1 MDFWTVEWLTCRW
14 SEGPPLE
21 NSFYCNASIRPDEL
35 LVSAQIEVIPCKVCG
50 DKSSGVHYG
59 VITCEGCKG
68 FFRRSQSSVVN
79 YQCPRQKNCTVDRV
93 NRNRCQFCRLKKCL
107 ELGMSRDAVKFGRMS
122 KKQREKV
129 EDEVRMHKQM
139 AEVNGI
145 AYSPYGEY
153 SPPGHTAYT
162 NGYESVYAASTYANT
177 AGYAAA
183 APVSYPSVQGQGYSI
198 AQQVSFFLDLFLE
211 LTLNLQPFFLKG
223 LNITFKAAVPA
234 PNGGYP
240 RTNLGATQPDED
252 LITSITSAFDSAH
265 NATLRA
271 RESNTARLMDSYS
284 EQRYHNMVSCSF
296 DFYQLDRLEGWKR
309 FAHELTRVIQSIIE
323 FAKMVDGFMQLS
335 QEEQISLLKSGV
347 FELATIV
354 IAQHY
359 SIETAS
365 LVVDSEV
372 IPASILQSS
381 DPAEMQFIIGVRFS
395 FEFVQSFQ
403 MRSAESKKKIH
414 DQLEQLSLFIILLL
428 DLVVPLVNMRLH
440 FDNSLQMHACV
451 HEFAQLHLTST
462 ETALLSAWILLE
474 RSSSGQYISEQLRN
488 CLQQQIASRMADAG
502 PSMQTLCDLIVRLR
516 ALAQEHIRL
525 LGQLTITYPQ
535 AADRGT
541 LPELYKELFTPTA

>member
-1 MDFWTVEWLTCRW
+1 MR
-14 SEGPPLE
+14 
-21 NSFYCNASIRPDEL
+21 
-35 LVSAQIEVIPCKVCG
+35 AQIEVIPCKVCG

-153 SPPGHTAYT
+153 SPPAHAAYT
-162 NGYESVYAASTYANT
+162 NGYESVYASTYANT

-198 AQQVSFFLDLFLE
+198 AQQ
-211 LTLNLQPFFLKG
+211 
-223 LNITFKAAVPA
+223 AAVPA

-240 RTNLGATQPDED
+240 RTNLGASQPDED
-252 LITSITSAFDSAH
+252 LVASITSAFDSAH

-271 RESNTARLMDSYS
+271 RESNTARPIDSFS
-284 EQRYHNMVSCSF
+284 EQRYRNM
-296 DFYQLDRLEGWKR
+296 DRLEGWKR

-335 QEEQISLLKSGV
+335 QEEQISLLKGGV
-347 FELATIV
+347 FELAIIV

-359 SIETAS
+359 NVETTSIVIDTEI
-365 LVVDSEV
+365 
-372 IPASILQSS
+372 IPATIFRSS
-381 DPAEMQFIIGVRFS
+381 DHAEMQFII
-395 FEFVQSFQ
+395 
-403 MRSAESKKKIH
+403 A
-414 DQLEQLSLFIILLL
+414 
-428 DLVVPLVNMRLH
+428 
-440 FDNSLQMHACV
+440 MHGCV

-474 RSSSGQYISEQLRN
+474 RSSSGQYMSDQLRN
-488 CLQQQIASRMADAG
+488 CLQQQLASRLADAG
-502 PSMQTLCDLIVRLR
+502 PTMQTLCDLIVRLR
-516 ALAQEHIRL
+516 TLAQEHIRL
-525 LGQLTITYPQ
+525 LGQLSITYPQ

-541 LPELYKELFTPTA
+541 LPELYKELFTPTS

>member
-1 MDFWTVEWLTCRW
+1 MRASRTSTISVYNVLFYILSDGGWTA
-14 SEGPPLE
+14 GPTGRFERKDGFIP
-21 NSFYCNASIRPDEL
+21 PDKL

-153 SPPGHTAYT
+153 SPPAHAAYT
-162 NGYESVYAASTYANT
+162 NGYESVYASTYANT

-198 AQQVSFFLDLFLE
+198 AQQ
-211 LTLNLQPFFLKG
+211 
-223 LNITFKAAVPA
+223 AAVPA

-240 RTNLGATQPDED
+240 RTNLGASQPDED
-252 LITSITSAFDSAH
+252 LVASITSAFDSAH

-271 RESNTARLMDSYS
+271 RESNTARPIDSFS
-284 EQRYHNMVSCSF
+284 EQRYRNMRHPSAGRYALAVMNPIASLPITPPPAGCCVTAV
-296 DFYQLDRLEGWKR
+296 DRVADYAPDRHAARQIKAAYDRLEGWKR

-335 QEEQISLLKSGV
+335 QEEQISLLKGGV
-347 FELATIV
+347 FELAIIV

-359 SIETAS
+359 NVETTSIVIDTEI
-365 LVVDSEV
+365 
-372 IPASILQSS
+372 IPATIFRSS
-381 DPAEMQFIIGVRFS
+381 DHAEMQFII
-395 FEFVQSFQ
+395 
-403 MRSAESKKKIH
+403 A
-414 DQLEQLSLFIILLL
+414 
-428 DLVVPLVNMRLH
+428 
-440 FDNSLQMHACV
+440 MHGCV

-474 RSSSGQYISEQLRN
+474 RSSSGQYMSDQLRN
-488 CLQQQIASRMADAG
+488 CLQQQLASRV
-502 PSMQTLCDLIVRLR
+502 C
-516 ALAQEHIRL
+516 
-525 LGQLTITYPQ
+525 
-535 AADRGT
+535 
-541 LPELYKELFTPTA
+541 